1 MIKSLPRPTP
11 GFAAPTV
18 ARRRLEVKLSSRKWY
33 RFRTAIIGESLA
45 GLFVLE
51 TFFLEP
57 GLFDIYIALSP
68 SLYWNDMALV
78 RGAGE
83 RLKALHSPEITL
95 YFATAADDDID
106 DAGNKLA
113 EALRTHAPSS
123 LKWHYEPRP
132 DLLHS
137 TIYRGASPGLL
148 RKILGP
154 RAD

>member
-1 MIKSLPRPTP
+1 M
-11 GFAAPTV
+11 
-18 ARRRLEVKLSSRKWY
+18 
-33 RFRTAIIGESLA
+33 
-45 GLFVLE
+45 LE